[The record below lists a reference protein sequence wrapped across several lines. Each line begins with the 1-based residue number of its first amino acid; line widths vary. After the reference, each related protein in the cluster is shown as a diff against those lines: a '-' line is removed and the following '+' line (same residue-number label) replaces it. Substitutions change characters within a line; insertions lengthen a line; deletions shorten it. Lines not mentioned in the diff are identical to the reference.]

1 VNSAVTGAAIFV
13 ITVVLTVVGIDVCS
27 NSVTAVGLADGDADL
42 CCTVGG
48 AVFVLAV
55 AEITIACN
63 SSFAVG
69 VGCFFVEVFG
79 DVNGVAIS
87 DVASLCCVDG
97 NVFLFDAD
105 ADAAVDVAAADA
117 SAIVSAVV
125 EIFSDGTTG
134 MVVVIV
140 VFVITA
146 GDDVVVYDDLVV
158 ADLAFDIMV

>member
-1 VNSAVTGAAIFV
+1 MNSAVTGAAIFV
-13 ITVVLTVVGIDVCS
+13 VTVVLTVVGIDVCS
-27 NSVTAVGLADGDADL
+27 NSVTAVGLADGDAGL
-42 CCTVGG
+42 CCTIGG
-48 AVFVLAV
+48 HVFVLAV
-55 AEITIACN
+55 AEVAFACN

-97 NVFLFDAD
+97 NIFRFDAD

-117 SAIVSAVV
+117 SAIVSAIV
-125 EIFSDGTTG
+125 EIFNDGTSG

-140 VFVITA
+140 VIVIA
-146 GDDVVVYDDLVV
+146 VGDDVVVFDDLVV
-158 ADLAFDIMV
+158 ADLAFDSIV